1 MNAQFIKPQIKICGL
16 TKIKQAVECEEAGVD
31 AIGLVFY
38 NKSPRYIKEEQAKWI
53 TSALSEKI
61 VTTGVFVN
69 EKIDFV
75 LKTVE
80 KCGLK
85 AVQLHGEESPDYVD
99 NFIKKKIF
107 VIKALFI
114 NRKPF
119 ISEASAYNA
128 SAYLIECG
136 KGVLPGGNAL
146 EWDWEKAKS
155 FGITRPL
162 MLAGGINT
170 ENILSAVISAEPDA
184 VDISSGAEI
193 FPGNKDILKVK
204 NIINKLSDIKTAQRQ
219 LRRIF

>member
-1 MNAQFIKPQIKICGL
+1 MNIKLIKPQIKICGL
-16 TKIKQAVECEEAGVD
+16 TNVKQAVKCEKAGVD

-38 NKSPRYIKEEQAKWI
+38 NKSPRYIKPEKAKQI

-69 EKIDFV
+69 EKIDSV

-80 KCGLK
+80 KCRLQ
-85 AVQLHGEESPDYVD
+85 AVQLHGAEPPEYID
-99 NFIKKKIF
+99 NLIKKKIF
-107 VIKALFI
+107 AIKALFI
-114 NRKPF
+114 NKKPF
-119 ISEASAYNA
+119 ISEAPLYNA

-136 KGVLPGGNAL
+136 KGALPGGNAL
-146 EWDWEKAKS
+146 EWNWEKAKN
-155 FGITRPL
+155 FGTTRPL
-162 MLAGGINT
+162 ILAGGINA

-184 VDISSGAEI
+184 VDISSGAET

-204 NIINKLSDIKTAQRQ
+204 NIIGKLFDIKNEQRQ

>member
-1 MNAQFIKPQIKICGL
+1 MNIKLIKPQIKICGL
-16 TKIKQAVECEEAGVD
+16 TNVKQAVKCEKAGAD

-38 NKSPRYIKEEQAKWI
+38 NKSPRYIKEDMAKQI

-69 EKIDFV
+69 EKIASV
-75 LKTVE
+75 LKIVE

-85 AVQLHGEESPDYVD
+85 AVQLHGAESPEYID
-99 NFIKKKIF
+99 NLIKRKLF

-114 NRKPF
+114 NKRPF
-119 ISEASAYNA
+119 ISEAPLYNA

-136 KGVLPGGNAL
+136 KGALPGGNAL
-146 EWDWEKAKS
+146 EWNWEKAKN

-162 MLAGGINT
+162 ILAGGINA
-170 ENILSAVISAEPDA
+170 ENISSAVMAAEPDA
-184 VDISSGAEI
+184 VDISSGAET

-204 NIINKLSDIKTAQRQ
+204 NIISKLSNTKIGQRQ